1 MKKKTKRASYNS
13 NDSYDVKRFIIV
25 LLIVVL
31 AVVAVYFLTR
41 IFVTKDLF
49 NKEEETVTETSIN
62 YNLTTVGLLL
72 SRPYDEYYVFLYNDE
87 SKSQIV
93 SDVRNVVT
101 KYTNSEDAKKVYYVD
116 LEEANNIEF
125 YSAEDSNPNASSV
138 KDFKFGNA
146 TVLKVKDGKIVK
158 YLEKLDA
165 IEKELK
171 VKEASK

>member
-1 MKKKTKRASYNS
+1 MRKKSKHNYSS
-13 NDSYDVKRFIIV
+13 NDSYDIKRFIIV
-25 LLIVVL
+25 LLVVVL
-31 AVVAVYFLTR
+31 AVVTIYFLTR

-72 SRPYDEYYVFLYNDE
+72 SRPYDEYYVFLYNDD
-87 SKSQIV
+87 SKEQIV

-101 KYTNSEDAKKVYYVD
+101 QYTNSEDAKKIYYVD
-116 LEEANNIEF
+116 LAEANNIGF
-125 YSAEDSNPNASSV
+125 YNAEESNPDASSV

-146 TVLKVKDGKIVK
+146 TILKIKDGKVVK